1 MIWQSTIDLT
11 DDERAQLNAFARQ
24 YEGSSEEF
32 HPNVI
37 AQFPSVLDKVN
48 RKIDEY
54 LPEKT
59 EVLDTYHKYLTQSW
73 SINVA
78 KDTVITS
85 NPHNH
90 GYSHFNFIFY
100 TESDGENCLILRDA
114 NNLEFRLKL
123 KTNEFIILPPQQ
135 IHMIEIGKIKSDRI
149 SFVGDVILT
158 ETEYKSSMFL
168 PPVNI
173 WQELE

>member
-1 MIWQSTIDLT
+1 MIWRSTIDLT
-11 DDERAQLNAFARQ
+11 DTERLALNIFAKQ
-24 YEGSSEEF
+24 YEGSSEEIV
-32 HPNVI
+32 PN
-37 AQFPSVLDKVN
+37 ALRQFPSVLEKVN
-48 RKIDEY
+48 NLIDSY
-54 LPEKT
+54 LPRK
-59 EVLDTYHKYLTQSW
+59 YKKYLVQSW

-114 NNLEFRLKL
+114 NNLEFKLKL

-158 ETEYKSSMFL
+158 ETEYTSSMFL

>member
-11 DDERAQLNAFARQ
+11 DDERAQLNVFAKQ
-24 YEGSSEEF
+24 FEGSSEETV
-32 HPNVI
+32 PNVLR
-37 AQFPSVLDKVN
+37 QFPSVLE
-48 RKIDEY
+48 KISNLIDSY
-54 LPEKT
+54 LPKK
-59 EVLDTYHKYLTQSW
+59 YKKYLVQSW
-73 SINVA
+73 AINLT
-78 KDTVITS
+78 KDTVIPY

-100 TESDGENCLILRDA
+100 TESDGENCLVLRDA
-114 NNLEFRLKL
+114 NNLEFKLKL

-135 IHMIEIGKIKSDRI
+135 IHMIDIGKAKSDRI